1 MPRQISIPGTSP
13 RTPRKLLVAVIRE
26 RLRGYEMRQL
36 VREQKRRQK
45 GSKWIVNSD
54 RQMWIFE

>member
-1 MPRQISIPGTSP
+1 M
-13 RTPRKLLVAVIRE
+13 AVIRE

-36 VREQKRRQK
+36 QREEIRRRK
-45 GSKWIVNSD
+45 GSKWIVNCD